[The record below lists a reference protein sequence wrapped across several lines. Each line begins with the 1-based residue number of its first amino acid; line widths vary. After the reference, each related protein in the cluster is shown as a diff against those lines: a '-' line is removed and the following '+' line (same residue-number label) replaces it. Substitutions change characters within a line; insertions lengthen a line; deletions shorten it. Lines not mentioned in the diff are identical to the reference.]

1 MLCCAYF
8 FLSLSCLNAGPP
20 SVTVATGG
28 GRSFDPA
35 ELSDSSEE
43 DDNLFVAAP
52 PDYQDVVR

>member
-1 MLCCAYF
+1 MCTV